1 MDNVG
6 KSQHA
11 YLRTYGRRF
20 STCAMTEDTQLK
32 EHNLRKFDTCVHIE
46 QLVDATYH
54 SNLASATPE
63 SEEIFE
69 AGNVPHQPD
78 KLSTVSN
85 LRLVSFE
92 EMTGGKP
99 GIPIDAEPIPV
110 IITNRSVNSK
120 FRFSIKDISTGN
132 VLLDQETFDS
142 MTMYLYC
149 SMPSLQRIESLNA
162 QGVLLPTNARARRLA
177 ANLPFDFWKETVDAN
192 TYGHYNT
199 HRLDEVENLNS
210 LTD

>member
-11 YLRTYGRRF
+11 YLRTYSRRF
-20 STCAMTEDTQLK
+20 STCAMTEDAQLK
-32 EHNLRKFDTCVHIE
+32 EHNLRKFDKCVHIE

-54 SNLASATPE
+54 SNLASATPDATPE

-85 LRLVSFE
+85 LGLVSFE

-99 GIPIDAEPIPV
+99 GIPIDAEPIPE
-110 IITNRSVNSK
+110 S
-120 FRFSIKDISTGN
+120 
-132 VLLDQETFDS
+132 
-142 MTMYLYC
+142 
-149 SMPSLQRIESLNA
+149 SLQIYQSIQGLDSASRIS
-162 QGVLLPTNARARRLA
+162 QP
-177 ANLPFDFWKETVDAN
+177 ETCFSTKKPSMA
-192 TYGHYNT
+192 
-199 HRLDEVENLNS
+199 
-210 LTD
+210 

>member
-20 STCAMTEDTQLK
+20 STCAMTEDAQLK
-32 EHNLRKFDTCVHIE
+32 EHNLRKLDTCVHIE

-54 SNLASATPE
+54 SNLASATPDATPE

-99 GIPIDAEPIPV
+99 GIPIDAEPIPE
-110 IITNRSVNSK
+110 S
-120 FRFSIKDISTGN
+120 
-132 VLLDQETFDS
+132 
-142 MTMYLYC
+142 
-149 SMPSLQRIESLNA
+149 SLQIDQSIQGLDSASRIS
-162 QGVLLPTNARARRLA
+162 QP
-177 ANLPFDFWKETVDAN
+177 ETCFSTKRPSMA
-192 TYGHYNT
+192 
-199 HRLDEVENLNS
+199 
-210 LTD
+210 